1 MGTPDFAVPT
11 LDALCNSEYEVI
23 GVVTQPDKPKGR
35 GKSVQ
40 MTPVKECALKYD
52 IPVYQPV
59 KLREQEN
66 IDELSKLDIDF
77 IVVVAFGQILP
88 KAVLDMPKYGCINV
102 HSSLLPKYRG
112 AAPIQWTIIK
122 GEEKTGITTM
132 FMDEGLDTGDI
143 LLQEETPISD
153 DETGGSLHDR
163 LADMG
168 ASLLLKTL
176 EGVKNNAIERVKQDN
191 SLSNYVGM
199 LNKSHGQMDFEKS
212 AIELDRL
219 VRGLNPWPSAYT
231 SLNGKM
237 FKIWEA
243 KAIEI
248 KEEYTDKENGEI
260 VEVNKDSIIVKTG
273 NGLLKL
279 LQVQLEGKGFGFVE
293 ILSSCPTNWKMAPEE
308 AHERIRTE
316 MMNVYPLGVF
326 KDVLENS
333 K

>member
-1 MGTPDFAVPT
+1 MSRLKVLFMGTPDFAVPT
-11 LDALCNSEYEVI
+11 LEALCNSDYEVI

-102 HSSLLPKYRG
+102 HSSLLPRYRG
-112 AAPIQWTIIK
+112 AAPIQWTIIE

-143 LLQEETPISD
+143 LLQEETIISD

-176 EGVKNNAIERVKQDN
+176 EGVKNNTIERIKQDN

-199 LNKSHGQMDFEKS
+199 LNKSHGQMDFNKS
-212 AIELDRL
+212 AVELDRL

-243 KAIEI
+243 KAMESS
-248 KEEYTDKENGEI
+248 EEYTDKDNGVV

-273 NGLLKL
+273 NGLLML
-279 LQVQLEGKGFGFVE
+279 LQVQLEGKKRMFVE
-293 ILSSCPTNWKMAPEE
+293 DFLRGYEVKVGDKLI
-308 AHERIRTE
+308 
-316 MMNVYPLGVF
+316 
-326 KDVLENS
+326 
-333 K
+333 